1 MLNREKGIVQDI
13 IYEDS
18 IYQEIYVIIEHQKYK
33 AMNFICFTGR
43 CKVNDEVLLN
53 TTAIRLSLGTGG
65 YHFVIANL
73 YGNNQISEKIGHI
86 MKLRYTPL
94 QIAVQTM
101 EEQGGPY
108 HNNIKKFHSLEG
120 MPVIS
125 CSLHSMLAPVA
136 AIIKYYKPDVR
147 ITYIMSDGA
156 SLPISISKAVRNLK
170 SKKLIDTTI
179 TYGHAF
185 GGDYEAINIYTALIG
200 AKEIAKADVVIVA
213 MGPGIVGT
221 GTEYGFTGVEQGTI
235 IDAVNTLGGSS
246 ISIPRIS
253 FSDKR
258 NRHYGIS
265 HHSITIFTKIS
276 KTKTIISV
284 PEIEDKEKMSI
295 INNQIINNKLSD
307 IHNIEYRRIDE
318 LEKVLEFFDI
328 KVSTMGRN
336 YLQDKV
342 FFQSA
347 AASGKVALEKVDRKD
362 EIN

>member
-1 MLNREKGIVQDI
+1 MLDREKGIVQDI
-13 IYEDS
+13 IYEDTD
-18 IYQEIYVIIEHQKYK
+18 YQELNVIIDQQKFK
-33 AMNFICFTGR
+33 AMNYICLAGR

-53 TTAIRLSLGTGG
+53 TTAIKLSLGTGG

-73 YGNNQISEKIGHI
+73 CGNNEINEKKGHI

-101 EEQGGPY
+101 EEQKSPFHY
-108 HNNIKKFHSLEG
+108 NIKGFKSLAG

-125 CSLHSMLAPVA
+125 CSLHSMLAPAVA
-136 AIIKYYKPDVR
+136 MIKYNRPDIR

-156 SLPISISKAVRNLK
+156 SLPISISKAVRDLK
-170 SKKLIDTTI
+170 RKKLIDNTI

-200 AKEIAKADVVIVA
+200 AKEVAKADIAIVS

-235 IDAVNTLGGSS
+235 IDAINTLGGYS
-246 ISIPRIS
+246 IAIPRIN

-258 NRHYGIS
+258 ERHYGIS
-265 HHSITIFTKIS
+265 HHSITTFTKI
-276 KTKTIISV
+276 TKTPTIITIA
-284 PEIEDKEKMSI
+284 EIENKEKIKI
-295 INNQIINNKLSD
+295 INEQIRRNRLSD
-307 IHNIEYRRIDE
+307 IHNIQYRRLDE
-318 LEKVLEFFDI
+318 LEKVLEYFDI
-328 KVSTMGRN
+328 KVSTMGRK
-336 YLQDKV
+336 YLQEKE

-347 AASGKVALEKVDRKD
+347 AASGIVALENIERDGD
-362 EIN
+362 IN